1 MNRCKWCNLNNSKY
15 IDYHDNEWGVPNFND
30 EYLFEMLILEIFQ
43 AGLSWETILNKRE
56 DFRYAFD
63 DFSAEKISC
72 YDEDKIQT
80 LMANKKIIRNELKI
94 RSSIV
99 NASVFIDISH
109 EFNGFYN
116 YIKTFT
122 NNKIIY
128 ENNKTKSSLS
138 ESISKNLKK
147 RGMKFV
153 GPTIIYSFL
162 QAIGVIYSHEDE
174 CFLYKKNS

>member
-1 MNRCKWCNLNNSKY
+1 MN
-15 IDYHDNEWGVPNFND
+15 
-30 EYLFEMLILEIFQ
+30 
-43 AGLSWETILNKRE
+43 
-56 DFRYAFD
+56 
-63 DFSAEKISC
+63 
-72 YDEDKIQT
+72 
-80 LMANKKIIRNELKI
+80 LM
-94 RSSIV
+94 
-99 NASVFIDISH
+99 VFIIILKH
-109 EFNGFYN
+109 LL
-116 YIKTFT
+116 
-122 NNKIIY
+122 IY